1 MLLITRRE
9 TFNAAHRLYNPK
21 WSAEKNLEEFG
32 ICSNVHGH
40 NWELFVTVTSN
51 IDEEKGIIIDY
62 KVISK
67 IVKEHIIQHIDH
79 KYMNEDVPFLK
90 GIMPSVENTIVAFW
104 NILEPIFENQFG
116 VQLKKLKLVETA
128 NHYAEYDGNL

>member
-21 WSAEKNLEEFG
+21 WSVEKNFEEFG
-32 ICSNVHGH
+32 ICSNIHGH
-40 NWELFVTVTSN
+40 NWELFVTVTGN
-51 IDEEKGIIIDY
+51 IDADKGIIIDY

-104 NILEPIFENQFG
+104 NILEPIFATQFG
-116 VQLKKLKLVETA
+116 VQLKNLKLVETA